1 MEWYKAGRSRV
12 EARMHTRRSIELQL
26 GRNRH
31 SASDFATAA
40 PEPSGLAA
48 TVDPHALAIG
58 RTPKL
63 TRGLLLQC
71 LTRSIVVVV
80 HKSGAKRAGM
90 QPSRVQRRLVVP
102 LRAQPRLVDSSWIAQ
117 LDHSLPNTETNKTHT
132 HTHKNTN
139 RVQYCLNMQTSGCVL
154 MIWGA
159 N

>member
-31 SASDFATAA
+31 SKRFRDCGTGTL
-40 PEPSGLAA
+40 GLAA

-71 LTRSIVVVV
+71 LTRSIVVLV